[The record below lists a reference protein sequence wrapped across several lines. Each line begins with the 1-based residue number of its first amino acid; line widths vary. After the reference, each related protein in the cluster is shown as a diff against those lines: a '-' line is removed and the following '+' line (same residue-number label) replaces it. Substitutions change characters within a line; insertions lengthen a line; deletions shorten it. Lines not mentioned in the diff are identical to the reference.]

1 MSFAK
6 FVGEIAEN
14 GITTARAM
22 FGRLDKG
29 ATAAQ
34 KKRIDK
40 AKIKF
45 KERPKSRSKNQAEG
59 MANDP
64 IAGDKVRGAV
74 DVQKGRAGKVTQ
86 SREPGFL
93 QQQRSEGSRARA
105 ERKVEA
111 SQKKRTGKTK
121 AERDAAAR
129 RERRM
134 EEKDVR
140 DTMSARAKGS
150 TTARAGREVDLPTL
164 KSQRTQD
171 AQKRIDAKNAK
182 GDPLTTA
189 IDKDGVIN
197 MAKFNKLTENQKE
210 SALRNAIA
218 RTEGSRKRE
227 LKAMLDEMAP
237 TKAGESGVR
246 RRSGRDSD
254 RIGIAPRSMQGPS
267 AKLPKPNPSRRKSGV
282 TGRGGEA
289 FNKGGMPR
297 KGSIDYRKGG
307 MIKAL
312 HNNKRGG

>member
-64 IAGDKVRGAV
+64 IAGDKVRGAT

-105 ERKVEA
+105 KKKDELERKARGGSKAAKKQRRKMEA
-111 SQKKRTGKTK
+111 KDEVDT
-121 AERDAAAR
+121 R
-129 RERRM
+129 RANVRRS
-134 EEKDVR
+134 E
-140 DTMSARAKGS
+140 
-150 TTARAGREVDLPTL
+150 TARKGRKVDLPPL
-164 KSQRTQD
+164 KSQRTQE
-171 AQKRIDAKNAK
+171 AQKRLDEKNAK
-182 GDPLTTA
+182 GDPLTTS
-189 IDKDGVIN
+189 IDKDGIIN
-197 MAKFNKLTENQKE
+197 MAKFNKLTKNQKK
-210 SALRNAIA
+210 SALQDAVA

-227 LKAMLDEMAP
+227 LNAMLDEMEP

-246 RRSGRDSD
+246 RRSGKASD
-254 RIGIAPRSMQGPS
+254 RIGAAPRSMQGPNARS
-267 AKLPKPNPSRRKSGV
+267 PRADTSRRKSGV
-282 TGRGGEA
+282 TGRGGES
-289 FNKGGMPR
+289 FSKGGMLR

-307 MIKAL
+307 MVKAI